1 VQTINW
7 GQLVAGVLPDPCRGG
22 TLHGFAVNLIRVGT
36 RSGHALETFLVIKK
50 KKKKKNKKEKKKKN
64 SERMVYSLVIAHVE
78 EIYYLRAGQSY

>member
-50 KKKKKNKKEKKKKN
+50 EKEKKNKKEKKGGGGTQQKPQNNRKECN
-64 SERMVYSLVIAHVE
+64 KT
-78 EIYYLRAGQSY
+78 

>member
-50 KKKKKNKKEKKKKN
+50 EKKKKKEQKRKEGGRGNPTKAPKQPKG
-64 SERMVYSLVIAHVE
+64 V
-78 EIYYLRAGQSY
+78 

>member
-50 KKKKKNKKEKKKKN
+50 GKKKKKKKKKKTKPKHPPHGGRGN
-64 SERMVYSLVIAHVE
+64 PTKAPKQPKGV
-78 EIYYLRAGQSY
+78 